1 MSGTIPIV
9 LGPAGM
15 VTKSPKTV
23 QTELLAAVAAT
34 NPGYTANLPGTLI
47 EDISSTSVAAILACD
62 SALVELVNSIT
73 PYGANQFILNQL
85 GQIYGVQQGQ
95 ETNTSVFVVFSG
107 TVGYIIPIGFT
118 VSDGTYNYTVQG
130 GGVISSGGSSEPLYC
145 LATNIGSWSVP
156 ANSVT
161 TVSTSVPT
169 PNIITCNNPLAG
181 TPSTGAQSIES
192 YRAQVLQAG
201 LASSQGVPRFLKT
214 RLSSIPGVQPRLIS
228 IVQEVTNWK
237 IIVGGGDPYLVA
249 LAIYESLFDIS
260 NLVGSTTTLRNQTV
274 TITDYPNT
282 YSVTYVVP
290 PVQSVNVGLTWNT
303 ISPNVISNTTVSA
316 LGAAALVDYVNSIPV
331 GNPVNLFELQN
342 VFQESISSIL
352 PPRLLTRMIFTIQIN
367 GTITNPSS
375 GTGAIYGDA
384 EGYFLTDT
392 TKINILRG

>member
-1 MSGTIPIV
+1 M
-9 LGPAGM
+9 
-15 VTKSPKTV
+15 
-23 QTELLAAVAAT
+23 
-34 NPGYTANLPGTLI
+34 
-47 EDISSTSVAAILACD
+47 
-62 SALVELVNSIT
+62 
-73 PYGANQFILNQL
+73 
-85 GQIYGVQQGQ
+85 
-95 ETNTSVFVVFSG
+95 
-107 TVGYIIPIGFT
+107 
-118 VSDGTYNYTVQG
+118 
-130 GGVISSGGSSEPLYC
+130 
-145 LATNIGSWSVP
+145 
-156 ANSVT
+156 
-161 TVSTSVPT
+161 
-169 PNIITCNNPLAG
+169 
-181 TPSTGAQSIES
+181 
-192 YRAQVLQAG
+192 LQAG